1 MTTDAN
7 PTVHESGKVPLLADH
22 HSPRPPLR
30 KMPGVVAVSLYMMI
44 LAGLDV
50 FYVVEHRIGVLYL
63 VLSAFFVASALGLL
77 LLLRWAWAL
86 ALAATALLSALFIRA
101 YFSDQSWPALEQGLI
116 NLVIFLYL
124 VRAEL
129 RDKLR

>member
-7 PTVHESGKVPLLADH
+7 STADDSGKVSALARDQ
-22 HSPRPPLR
+22 SARPPLR
-30 KMPGVVAVSLYMMI
+30 HMPGVVAVSVYMMI
-44 LAGLDV
+44 LAVVDV
-50 FYVVEHRIGVLYL
+50 VYVVEHRIGVLYL
-63 VLSAFFVASALGLL
+63 VFAAFFVASALGLL

-86 ALAATALLSALFIRA
+86 ALAAVALLSALFIRA
-101 YFSDQSWPALEQGLI
+101 YFSSQSWPALEEGLM

-124 VRAEL
+124 VRTSV